1 MEEKSNKT
9 VIIIILFVVSVC
21 CLISSSLGLGLYLW
35 GTKTKD
41 DTSTKT
47 KNDTL
52 TKLKEAR
59 YVKLQRTDGKNEFIN
74 VLEIEVYDKN
84 NTKITTGVTP
94 SLNPQYESPDLFGP
108 QYLIDS
114 LAPNSFPSGWKLPH
128 TTNVPNAYMQLDLNQ
143 DTFISKVVIKNR
155 LDCCKERIV
164 GCSLLLLNSSNS
176 EVYRKT
182 IDTIQDIYEF
192 VIS

>member
-9 VIIIILFVVSVC
+9 FIIIILFVISVC
-21 CLISSSLGLGLYLW
+21 CLISSIIGLYLW
-35 GTKTKD
+35 GTKTKE
-41 DTSTKT
+41 DTSTK
-47 KNDTL
+47 KDT
-52 TKLKEAR
+52 TLKTR
-59 YVKLQRTDGKNEFIN
+59 YVKLQRTDGKNEYIN
-74 VLEIEVYDKN
+74 VLEIEVYDNN

-94 SLNPQYESPDLFGP
+94 SLNPQYESPELFGP

-143 DTFISKVVIKNR
+143 DTFVSKVVIKNR

-164 GCSLLLLNSSNS
+164 GCSLLLLNSNNS
-176 EVYRKT
+176 EVYKKT
-182 IDTIQDIYEF
+182 IDTVQDVYEF